1 MIEEK
6 QEEIIKKLDN
16 SKEIK
21 RFKELEKNIKN
32 NKDYNRI
39 IKELNKDNLSNEEII
54 NLRKELFEID
64 EVREYASLESQIR
77 LFSKKTSKK
86 ISSIVKEDKC

>member
-21 RFKELEKNIKN
+21 RFKELEKSIKN

-64 EVREYASLESQIR
+64 EVREYAGLESQIR